1 MAYATVVFFLF
12 RLMPGLK
19 DNLQGFQIL
28 WGQLLSVTTFTLTFF
43 LNQSYALW
51 RKCYEL
57 SRRLQGRLNDLGMTL
72 AAHAARKTPSSPSE
86 PATYTNASR
95 QLLELM
101 GRYIR
106 LFNLLTYASF
116 TRSHRPIL
124 TPRGMRRLV
133 ERGLMTPAERLVLVE
148 AEIPATQRHNAVML
162 WIIRC
167 FLEGRN
173 SGHIAGGAGFEQQF
187 LEKIHV
193 IRAQYGGIGDELQG
207 RMPLAYAHIV
217 QVLVDVILWMYP
229 VMAFSTGMAPF
240 LGIIGTGLLTMSYQ
254 GLFDLAKQ
262 FLDPYDNENYGK
274 GDDPLCVDT
283 LVAETNSGSVRWMNG
298 FDQMPFS
305 AQRIK
310 DGELFDYQLPVRGY
324 SVEEL
329 SQMEEERIQKELDLQ
344 EKRDREEAE
353 RVRAAEAEMIRQMVS
368 QIINATGNTRVANY
382 TQSQPNGTLVE
393 PTSPANTSAIDEQPV
408 VQDKLID
415 IVAETEK
422 DYEIETRDQGHRV
435 ISLGDGTPITLIK
448 ENSASQRSL
457 ETKLV
462 PPVDAV
468 QNNQTKTTTSTYSG
482 FPDPADATLA
492 ATISVS
498 AATNTEDMAA
508 TESKKAADS
517 SFIANPERAGSIQEV
532 PVDVTGVYPDMML
545 QPDFGFF
552 NMNNV
557 QWFDEMRDDGQ
568 EYRLSQMM
576 ADEEWEEERR
586 HQEEQKLKE
595 PPMSYEKYRESVA
608 DLIEAVADELQETRD
623 ILSGSE
629 LEAKRS
635 RDQIPVKYDQ
645 TKLDGIS
652 QLWGLPPSDPS
663 ALYVIEEPTEVTYEE
678 NSFDM
683 VMQLWGRAPAQRSQ
697 EEGSI
702 IGNNFNGISGLWD
715 SNSGRGIVKGGL
727 SELPWMNEVDS
738 DGKEFRLSQLLANE
752 VWEEYEP
759 PVVEAPLSLE
769 DYSKKVNEKYQDLED
784 EWKETV
790 AILNA
795 PPGADYSKAD
805 VGTDEKSEKSDG
817 MRLDLPPVDATSEI
831 RAEVQAAYVAA
842 KQEEALIEQQLE
854 TLSKTVDDPLAILF
868 DDAVEELDV
877 VINGS
882 PTEVHGN
889 LPLDIEDTEMVDETA
904 AKDDSFANA
913 DNLETLESE
922 PLNGEV
928 NDEG

>member
-133 ERGLMTPAERLVLVE
+133 ERGLLTPTERLVLVE

-329 SQMEEERIQKELDLQ
+329 SQMEEERIQKERDLQ

-353 RVRAAEAEMIRQMVS
+353 RVRVAEAELIKQKLSR
-368 QIINATGNTRVANY
+368 IINATGNTLFSNY
-382 TQSQPNGTLVE
+382 TQIQPNGTLVE
-393 PTSPANTSAIDEQPV
+393 PNSPANISTVDDLPV
-408 VQDKLID
+408 FQEKLID

-422 DYEIETRDQGHRV
+422 DYEAETRDQGHRV
-435 ISLGDGTPITLIK
+435 ISLGDGTPITFIN
-448 ENSASQRSL
+448 ENSP
-457 ETKLV
+457 ETRRVK
-462 PPVDAV
+462 AV
-468 QNNQTKTTTSTYSG
+468 QSNQTKLTIGTNSAL
-482 FPDPADATLA
+482 PDLAGATLA
-492 ATISVS
+492 SVS
-498 AATNTEDMAA
+498 AATTA
-508 TESKKAADS
+508 KAADS
-517 SFIANPERAGSIQEV
+517 STTANPERAGSKQED
-532 PVDVTGVYPDMML
+532 PVEVSGVYPDMML

-552 NMNNV
+552 NMDNV
-557 QWFDEMRDDGQ
+557 HWFDEVRDDGQ

-576 ADEEWEEERR
+576 ADEDWEEERQY
-586 HQEEQKLKE
+586 QEEQKLKE

-608 DLIEAVADELQETRD
+608 GLIEAVADELQETRD

-629 LEAKRS
+629 LETKRS
-635 RDQIPVKYDQ
+635 REQVPLKYDQ

-702 IGNNFNGISGLWD
+702 LASNFNGISGLWD
-715 SNSGRGIVKGGL
+715 SNSGRGIVAGGL

-795 PPGADYSKAD
+795 PPGADYSK
-805 VGTDEKSEKSDG
+805 G
-817 MRLDLPPVDATSEI
+817 
-831 RAEVQAAYVAA
+831 
-842 KQEEALIEQQLE
+842 
-854 TLSKTVDDPLAILF
+854 
-868 DDAVEELDV
+868 
-877 VINGS
+877 
-882 PTEVHGN
+882 
-889 LPLDIEDTEMVDETA
+889 
-904 AKDDSFANA
+904 
-913 DNLETLESE
+913 
-922 PLNGEV
+922 
-928 NDEG
+928 

>member
-1 MAYATVVFFLF
+1 MYATAVFFLF
-12 RLMPGLK
+12 RLMPQLK
-19 DNLQGFQIL
+19 GNLQGFQIL

-86 PATYTNASR
+86 PATYTNASK

-101 GRYIR
+101 ARYIR

-133 ERGLMTPAERLVLVE
+133 ERGLLTPSERLALVE
-148 AEIPATQRHNAVML
+148 AELPATQRHNAVML
-162 WIIRC
+162 WIMRC

-173 SGHIAGGAGFEQQF
+173 AGHIAGGAGFEQQF

-229 VMAFSTGMAPF
+229 VMAFSSGMAPT
-240 LGIIGTGLLTMSYQ
+240 LGILGTGLLTLSYQ

-310 DGELFDYQLPVRGY
+310 DGELFDYQLPTRGY
-324 SVEEL
+324 SVDEL
-329 SQMEEERIQKELDLQ
+329 VQMEEERAQRERELQ
-344 EKRDREEAE
+344 EKREREDAE
-353 RVRAAEAEMIRQMVS
+353 RLRASEEEMLREQQLQMKNGTSSALHV
-368 QIINATGNTRVANY
+368 NGTVVVAND
-382 TQSQPNGTLVE
+382 TLIEARSLSNEAIEGRSQNSDKQSAPQE
-393 PTSPANTSAIDEQPV
+393 
-408 VQDKLID
+408 KLID
-415 IVAETEK
+415 IAAETEK
-422 DYEIETRDQGHRV
+422 DDGVEIRVKGHRV
-435 ISLGDGTPITLIK
+435 TSLGDGSPIAFTKAIDAT
-448 ENSASQRSL
+448 ASGPEANNVTANQGIPS
-457 ETKLV
+457 
-462 PPVDAV
+462 
-468 QNNQTKTTTSTYSG
+468 NQTQQSSMKDFAG
-482 FPDPADATLA
+482 AALA
-492 ATISVS
+492 AAVSVS
-498 AATNTEDMAA
+498 EAANAKKLAAAKSREAIDSRSALKADPVGPQKED
-508 TESKKAADS
+508 TV
-517 SFIANPERAGSIQEV
+517 EV
-532 PVDVTGVYPDMML
+532 NGVYPNMML

-552 NMNNV
+552 DLNNV
-557 QWFDEMRDDGQ
+557 NWYDEVRDDGQ

-586 HQEEQKLKE
+586 YQEEQKLKE
-595 PPMSYEKYRESVA
+595 PPMSFEAYRESVVG
-608 DLIEAVADELQETRD
+608 LIEAVADELQETRD

-629 LEAKRS
+629 LEVKRS
-635 RDQIPVKYDQ
+635 REPVPLKYDQ

-663 ALYVIEEPTEVTYEE
+663 ALYVTEAPTEVTYEE
-678 NSFDM
+678 NSFNT
-683 VMQLWGRAPAQRSQ
+683 VMQLWGKAPARVSQ
-697 EEGSI
+697 EEGTM
-702 IGNNFNGISGLWD
+702 IGSNFNGVSGLWD
-715 SNSGRGIVKGGL
+715 ANTGRGIPGGFG
-727 SELPWMNEVDS
+727 EMPWMNEVDS
-738 DGKEFRLSQLLANE
+738 DGTEFRLSQILANE
-752 VWEEYEP
+752 EWEEYEP
-759 PVVEAPLSLE
+759 PVVEAPMSLE
-769 DYSKKVNEKYQDLED
+769 DYSKKVNEKYQDLEE

-795 PPGADYSKAD
+795 PPGADYNEAD
-805 VGTDEKSEKSDG
+805 VGEDSNAVEG
-817 MRLDLPPVDATSEI
+817 VVMRLDSSPVDATSEI

-842 KQEEALIEQQLE
+842 KQEEKLIEQQRE
-854 TLSKTVDDPLAILF
+854 TLSKAIDDPLAILF
-868 DDAVEELDV
+868 DDPGLKDIAGDTAVAAQENPRLSV
-877 VINGS
+877 NG
-882 PTEVHGN
+882 
-889 LPLDIEDTEMVDETA
+889 A
-904 AKDDSFANA
+904 
-913 DNLETLESE
+913 ETLEKE
-922 PLNGEV
+922 RTIP
-928 NDEG
+928 DEIGPADD

>member
-1 MAYATVVFFLF
+1 MAYATAIFFLF
-12 RLMPGLK
+12 RLMPQLK

-133 ERGLMTPAERLVLVE
+133 ERGLLTPTERLVLVE
-148 AEIPATQRHNAVML
+148 AEIPATQRHNAVIL
-162 WIIRC
+162 WITRC

-173 SGHIAGGAGFEQQF
+173 SGHIGGGAGFEQQF

-229 VMAFSTGMAPF
+229 VMAFSSGMAPS
-240 LGIIGTGLLTMSYQ
+240 LGILGTGLLTMSYQ

-310 DGELFDYQLPVRGY
+310 DGELFDYQLPPRGY

-329 SQMEEERIQKELDLQ
+329 AQMEEERAQRERDLQ
-344 EKRDREEAE
+344 EKREREEAE
-353 RVRAAEAEMIRQMVS
+353 RLRVSEEELLRVQQLQMNNETRAVLPA
-368 QIINATGNTRVANY
+368 
-382 TQSQPNGTLVE
+382 NGTM
-393 PTSPANTSAIDEQPV
+393 SV
-408 VQDKLID
+408 VNDTLTQGASLSQEKINGSSEDLDKPRAYQDKLID
-415 IVAETEK
+415 IAIATEN
-422 DYEIETRDQGHRV
+422 DDDVEIKVQGHR
-435 ISLGDGTPITLIK
+435 ITSLGDGRPITFNK
-448 ENSASQRSL
+448 ASDSRPLGSQTRDETAKQGLQR
-457 ETKLV
+457 
-462 PPVDAV
+462 
-468 QNNQTKTTTSTYSG
+468 NQTQQTKVT
-482 FPDPADATLA
+482 DLAAATLA
-492 ATISVS
+492 AAVAVS
-498 AATNTEDMAA
+498 EGATARELLAAKSREAVDSRA
-508 TESKKAADS
+508 TPKTD
-517 SFIANPERAGSIQEV
+517 PAGPKQDEPVEV
-532 PVDVTGVYPDMML
+532 NGVYPNML

-557 QWFDEMRDDGQ
+557 KWYEEVRDDGQ

-586 HQEEQKLKE
+586 YQEELKLKE
-595 PPMSYEKYRESVA
+595 PPMSYEEYRDSVVG
-608 DLIEAVADELQETRD
+608 LIEAVADELQETRD

-635 RDQIPVKYDQ
+635 REQVPLKYDQ

-663 ALYVIEEPTEVTYEE
+663 ALYVTEAPTELTYEE
-678 NSFDM
+678 NSFDT
-683 VMQLWGRAPAQRSQ
+683 VMQLWGRSPARFSQ
-697 EEGSI
+697 DEGTM
-702 IGNNFNGISGLWD
+702 IGSNFNGVTGLWD
-715 SNSGRGIVKGGL
+715 SNSGRGVPGGFG
-727 SELPWMNEVDS
+727 ELPWMNEVDS
-738 DGKEFRLSQLLANE
+738 DGTEFRLSQILANE

-759 PVVEAPLSLE
+759 PIVEAPMSLE
-769 DYSKKVNEKYQDLED
+769 DYSKQVNEKSQDLEE

-795 PPGADYSKAD
+795 PPGADYNEAD
-805 VGTDEKSEKSDG
+805 VSEDDTAEKGEV
-817 MRLDLPPVDATSEI
+817 MRLDTSPVDATSEI

-842 KQEEALIEQQLE
+842 KQEEKLIEQQRE
-854 TLSKTVDDPLAILF
+854 TLSKSADDLLAVLF
-868 DDAVEELDV
+868 DDSDLHDV
-877 VINGS
+877 VTKSALEVQES
-882 PTEVHGN
+882 PAVSVKGTETVLEGTVS
-889 LPLDIEDTEMVDETA
+889 DEKEGVD
-904 AKDDSFANA
+904 D
-913 DNLETLESE
+913 
-922 PLNGEV
+922 
-928 NDEG
+928 

>member
-1 MAYATVVFFLF
+1 MAYATAIFFLF
-12 RLMPGLK
+12 RLMPQLK

-133 ERGLMTPAERLVLVE
+133 ERGLLTPTERLVLVE
-148 AEIPATQRHNAVML
+148 AEIPATQRHNAVIL
-162 WIIRC
+162 WITRC

-173 SGHIAGGAGFEQQF
+173 SGHIGGGAGFEQQF

-229 VMAFSTGMAPF
+229 VMAFSSGMAPT
-240 LGIIGTGLLTMSYQ
+240 LGILGTGLLTMSYQ

-310 DGELFDYQLPVRGY
+310 DGELFDYQLPPRGY

-329 SQMEEERIQKELDLQ
+329 AQMEEERAQRERDLQ
-344 EKRDREEAE
+344 EKREREEAE
-353 RVRAAEAEMIRQMVS
+353 RLRVSEEELLRVQQLQMNNETSAVLP
-368 QIINATGNTRVANY
+368 A
-382 TQSQPNGTLVE
+382 NGTM
-393 PTSPANTSAIDEQPV
+393 SV
-408 VQDKLID
+408 VNDTLTQGASLSQEKINGSSEDLDKPRAYQDKLID
-415 IVAETEK
+415 IAIATEN
-422 DYEIETRDQGHRV
+422 DDDVEIKVQGHR
-435 ISLGDGTPITLIK
+435 ITSLGDGRPITFNK
-448 ENSASQRSL
+448 ASDSRPLGSQTRDETAKQGLQR
-457 ETKLV
+457 
-462 PPVDAV
+462 
-468 QNNQTKTTTSTYSG
+468 NQTQQTKVT
-482 FPDPADATLA
+482 DLAAATLA
-492 ATISVS
+492 AAVAVS
-498 AATNTEDMAA
+498 EGATARELLAAKSREAVDSRA
-508 TESKKAADS
+508 TPKTD
-517 SFIANPERAGSIQEV
+517 PAGPKQDEPVEV
-532 PVDVTGVYPDMML
+532 NGVYPNMML

-557 QWFDEMRDDGQ
+557 KWYEEVRDDGQ

-586 HQEEQKLKE
+586 YQEELKLKE
-595 PPMSYEKYRESVA
+595 PPMSYEEYRDSVVG
-608 DLIEAVADELQETRD
+608 LIEAVADELQETRD

-635 RDQIPVKYDQ
+635 REQVPLKYDQ

-663 ALYVIEEPTEVTYEE
+663 ALYVTEAPTELTYEE
-678 NSFDM
+678 NSFDT
-683 VMQLWGRAPAQRSQ
+683 VMQLWGRSPARFSQ
-697 EEGSI
+697 DEGTM
-702 IGNNFNGISGLWD
+702 IGSNFNGVTGLWD
-715 SNSGRGIVKGGL
+715 SNSGRGVPGGFG
-727 SELPWMNEVDS
+727 ELPWMNEVDS
-738 DGKEFRLSQLLANE
+738 DGTEFRLSQILANE

-759 PVVEAPLSLE
+759 PIVEAPMSLE
-769 DYSKKVNEKYQDLED
+769 DYSKQVNEKSQDLEE

-795 PPGADYSKAD
+795 PPGADYNEAD
-805 VGTDEKSEKSDG
+805 VSEDDTAEKGEV
-817 MRLDLPPVDATSEI
+817 MRLDTSPVDATSEI

-842 KQEEALIEQQLE
+842 KQEEKLIEQQRE
-854 TLSKTVDDPLAILF
+854 TLSKSADDLLAVLF
-868 DDAVEELDV
+868 DDSDLHDV
-877 VINGS
+877 VTKSALEVQES
-882 PTEVHGN
+882 PAVSVKGTETVLEGTVS
-889 LPLDIEDTEMVDETA
+889 DEKEGVD
-904 AKDDSFANA
+904 D
-913 DNLETLESE
+913 
-922 PLNGEV
+922 
-928 NDEG
+928 